1 MGHRLHHVHVEMVMT
16 CCQFDQKDRD
26 QVLKW
31 LEENIQENYHK
42 DSSRYNMSTISQ
54 FIEWRSKDLES
65 WIMRVAGLPPR
76 GHAEIKDKKL
86 ASMFALKWS

>member
-1 MGHRLHHVHVEMVMT
+1 
-16 CCQFDQKDRD
+16 
-26 QVLKW
+26 
-31 LEENIQENYHK
+31 
-42 DSSRYNMSTISQ
+42 MSTISQ
-54 FIEWRSKDLES
+54 FIEWRSQDLES

>member
-1 MGHRLHHVHVEMVMT
+1 MTRCRFNPDHRV
-16 CCQFDQKDRD
+16 

-54 FIEWRSKDLES
+54 FIEWRSQDSES
-65 WIMRVAGLPPR
+65 WIMRVAGTPPS
-76 GHAEIKDKKL
+76 GHVEIMDKKL
-86 ASMFALKWS
+86 AAMFALRWR

>member
-1 MGHRLHHVHVEMVMT
+1 MT
-16 CCQFDQKDRD
+16 RCQFDYNHRV

-65 WIMRVAGLPPR
+65 WVMRVAGTPPR
-76 GHAEIKDKKL
+76 GHVEIMDEGL
-86 ASMFALKWS
+86 AAMFALRWR

>member
-1 MGHRLHHVHVEMVMT
+1 MGHGLYHVYVEVVMSR
-16 CCQFDQKDRD
+16 CQFDQKDRV

-54 FIEWRSKDLES
+54 FIEWRSQDLES
-65 WIMRVAGLPPR
+65 WIMRVAGSPPR
-76 GHAEIKDKKL
+76 GYVEIKNESL

>member
-1 MGHRLHHVHVEMVMT
+1 MGLGLCHVYVEVVMT
-16 CCQFDQKDRD
+16 RCRFDYKDRA

-54 FIEWRSKDLES
+54 FIEWRSQDLES
-65 WIMRVAGLPPR
+65 WIMRVAGSPPR
-76 GHAEIKDKKL
+76 GHVEIKNESL

>member
-1 MGHRLHHVHVEMVMT
+1 MVMT
-16 CCQFDQKDRD
+16 RCQFDQNDRD

-31 LEENIQENYHK
+31 LEENIQENYNK

-54 FIEWRSKDLES
+54 FIEWRSQDLES
-65 WIMRVAGLPPR
+65 WIMRVAGSPPR

>member
-1 MGHRLHHVHVEMVMT
+1 MTRCRFDPDHRV
-16 CCQFDQKDRD
+16 

-54 FIEWRSKDLES
+54 FIEWRSQDLES
-65 WIMRVAGLPPR
+65 WVMRVAGTPPQ
-76 GHAEIKDKKL
+76 GQVEIKDKRL
-86 ASMFALKWS
+86 ATVFALKWR

>member
-1 MGHRLHHVHVEMVMT
+1 MT
-16 CCQFDQKDRD
+16 RCQFNPDHRV

-54 FIEWRSKDLES
+54 FIEWRSQDLES
-65 WIMRVAGLPPR
+65 WVMRVAGTPPR
-76 GHAEIKDKKL
+76 GHVEIMDEGL
-86 ASMFALKWS
+86 ATVFALRWR

>member
-1 MGHRLHHVHVEMVMT
+1 VTR
-16 CCQFDQKDRD
+16 CRFKYKDRD

-42 DSSRYNMSTISQ
+42 DSSRFNMSTISQ
-54 FIEWRSKDLES
+54 FIEWRSQDLES
-65 WIMRVAGLPPR
+65 WIVRVAGSPPR

-86 ASMFALKWS
+86 AALFILRWA